1 MTEPILL
8 DAVLLLAELTERLLT
23 EPRTK
28 ALQAE
33 ARTTL
38 KTLEALNL
46 LPPTEEAEEVREILR
61 QEMESV
67 VKLSVPLCADISIG
81 GNWNAC
87 K

>member
-46 LPPTEEAEEVREILR
+46 LPPTEETAKATEAETPEPFPEKTKAI
-61 QEMESV
+61 
-67 VKLSVPLCADISIG
+67 PDA
-81 GNWNAC
+81 A
-87 K
+87 

>member
-8 DAVLLLAELTERLLT
+8 DAILLLTELTERLLT

-46 LPPTEEAEEVREILR
+46 LPPTEEEAEETETSG
-61 QEMESV
+61 ETPET
-67 VKLSVPLCADISIG
+67 A
-81 GNWNAC
+81 NAAPPEPFPE
-87 K
+87 KAKAIPSAA

>member
-1 MTEPILL
+1 MEKRKEKKMTEPILL

-46 LPPTEEAEEVREILR
+46 LPPTEETPEATEAEAPEPFPEKTKAI
-61 QEMESV
+61 
-67 VKLSVPLCADISIG
+67 P
-81 GNWNAC
+81 NAA
-87 K
+87 

>member
-46 LPPTEEAEEVREILR
+46 LPPTEETEATEAETPEPFPEKTKAI
-61 QEMESV
+61 
-67 VKLSVPLCADISIG
+67 P
-81 GNWNAC
+81 NAA
-87 K
+87 

>member
-46 LPPTEEAEEVREILR
+46 LPPTEETEETEATK
-61 QEMESV
+61 ETP
-67 VKLSVPLCADISIG
+67 KTA
-81 GNWNAC
+81 NAASSEPFPE
-87 K
+87 KTKAIPNAA

>member
-1 MTEPILL
+1 MTEVIAL

-46 LPPTEEAEEVREILR
+46 LPKAEDEPETEETEATA
-61 QEMESV
+61 S
-67 VKLSVPLCADISIG
+67 
-81 GNWNAC
+81 
-87 K
+87 

>member
-46 LPPTEEAEEVREILR
+46 LPPTEETEAPEETPEAAEAETPEPFPEKAKAI
-61 QEMESV
+61 
-67 VKLSVPLCADISIG
+67 P
-81 GNWNAC
+81 NAA
-87 K
+87 

>member
-1 MTEPILL
+1 MTEVIAL

-28 ALQAE
+28 ALQAQ

-46 LPPTEEAEEVREILR
+46 LPKAEDEPETEETEATAA
-61 QEMESV
+61 S
-67 VKLSVPLCADISIG
+67 
-81 GNWNAC
+81 
-87 K
+87 

>member
-1 MTEPILL
+1 MREMIAL
-8 DAVLLLAELTERLLT
+8 DAILLLAELTERLLT

-46 LPPTEEAEEVREILR
+46 LPPTEETETSEETPETAEA
-61 QEMESV
+61 ESPEPFPT
-67 VKLSVPLCADISIG
+67 KTKAIP
-81 GNWNAC
+81 NAA
-87 K
+87 